1 MDADIQLITD
11 SILTQKTKHLQTFGV
26 VISKIFL
33 VDMPTYSKYKKH
45 LEVARHTL
53 LEVKKE
59 SDVYYEKKA
68 LEKGGQRSDFFE
80 ITIDLQRLEHS
91 GSPITPAEFMGWQ
104 YDITTQKLLVRG
116 QKYFLNNYFFH
127 DTVESSE
134 NIVKTFTHL
143 PDGFAYAVLNP
154 PHSLQVGKN
163 IFEKGSYFLDF
174 CQTLF
179 TDIERLEIYQW
190 SDDTSNFFDAGK
202 EWWGTF
208 FYTVYNPIQNIY
220 IGIVASSTD

>member
-11 SILTQKTKHLQTFGV
+11 SILTQKTKHLQTVGV
-26 VISKIFL
+26 VICKIFL
-33 VDMPTYSKYKKH
+33 VDMHTYSKYKKH

-127 DTVESSE
+127 DTIESSE

-208 FYTVYNPIQNIY
+208 FYTVYNPIENIY